1 MEPREARRQRTPR
14 PVRREFLR
22 TMRRKNSMARR
33 VRREFMPRA
42 PARSRRTAHPLHR
55 ARRFYD
61 RDDPYA
67 WRQALPVGRLV
78 AIRWRLRARCPAGED
93 DLHRSARRRR
103 RGSLDVALRDALKLR
118 RCWRLLWRRTVGK
131 RVWRVDGRRTVR
143 AGPAVHARSRAPV
156 RDRLVGDLGD
166 VASTGAPRVG
176 TRLAGKVNRRYR
188 SSPAAIGS
196 PSSSS
201 LNSQQSQCIR
211 RGTRR
216 RFEACTGWQ
225 VRAIKQRAP
234 RH

>member
-1 MEPREARRQRTPR
+1 MNSSPAL
-14 PVRREFLR
+14 RRE
-22 TMRRKNSMARR
+22 
-33 VRREFMPRA
+33 VP
-42 PARSRRTAHPLHR
+42 HPLHR

-61 RDDPYA
+61 RDDLYA

-103 RGSLDVALRDALKLR
+103 RGLLDVALRDALKLR

-131 RVWRVDGRRTVR
+131 RVRRVDGGSTVR

-176 TRLAGKVNRRYR
+176 TRLAGTVNRRYR

-196 PSSSS
+196 PPRRARSTASRASAYAEERAGGS
-201 LNSQQSQCIR
+201 RLARAGESGRSNKGRPAIR
-211 RGTRR
+211 LS
-216 RFEACTGWQ
+216 
-225 VRAIKQRAP
+225 
-234 RH
+234 